1 MSDMSEE
8 YENIWLRI
16 EDISKKISYLWMI
29 FSGMSVERL
38 RRYVGG
44 GRREESGRVA

>member
-1 MSDMSEE
+1 M
-8 YENIWLRI
+8 RI
-16 EDISKKISYLWMI
+16 EDIGKKISYLWMI

-44 GRREESGRVA
+44 GRREESERVRKVGDEIEGASG